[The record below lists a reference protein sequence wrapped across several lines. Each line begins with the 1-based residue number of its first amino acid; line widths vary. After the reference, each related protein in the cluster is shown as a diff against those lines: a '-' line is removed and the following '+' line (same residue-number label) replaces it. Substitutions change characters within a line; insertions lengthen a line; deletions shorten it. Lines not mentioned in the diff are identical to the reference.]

1 MQKSKINLKHSNGA
15 SKMEP
20 SHFPGKFLFTMCQ
33 SSANLT
39 IFSTI
44 INSIIRLLQL
54 NYGSIF
60 LTSLSQFFN
69 HLISRIFL
77 KEENLLRHF
86 RVTYAFRDMTSTTK
100 RRVGISK
107 VNLTLFQD

>member
-1 MQKSKINLKHSNGA
+1 MAQFF
-15 SKMEP
+15 
-20 SHFPGKFLFTMCQ
+20 SHRFH
-33 SSANLT
+33 N
-39 IFSTI
+39 
-44 INSIIRLLQL
+44 
-54 NYGSIF
+54 
-60 LTSLSQFFN
+60 FFN

-107 VNLTLFQD
+107 VNLTFFQDKNNADFGNLYCQVSNGGIQN